1 LYWHRDF
8 RQGEGGF
15 QEKIKKRPLAITF
28 RDRHKNPAAGDR
40 SPTTTRPRVGR
51 STPRICAQ
59 KKADR
64 FDPIGSIHFRR
75 GLGGIFFRGRGLR
88 WFASNFCSILCKIK
102 ALSVACASFV
112 DSKPSIDF
120 RNLTKPRGT
129 VLKTSR

>member
-1 LYWHRDF
+1 LPSPFEIDTKI
-8 RQGEGGF
+8 RQPVTDRRRRPGRASVDRRPGSAR
-15 QEKIKKRPLAITF
+15 KKKP
-28 RDRHKNPAAGDR
+28 H
-40 SPTTTRPRVGR
+40 
-51 STPRICAQ
+51 
-59 KKADR
+59 
-64 FDPIGSIHFRR
+64 PIGSIHFRR